1 VTAMDLR
8 SFREQFPALERY
20 AWLNT
25 PTVPP
30 GNRPSLEAVRRVID
44 EWERGEFSW
53 QAWEGQANET
63 RARFAELLGTDAE
76 QVALIHALVEG
87 AATVAASLPPGKVV
101 VGAAEFR
108 SNLFPWLA
116 LQRRGFEVVE
126 VSASDGVIPT
136 EALAK
141 EVDEGTVLLAVSE
154 VQSSNGY
161 RVDVPALAE
170 RCREVGARIF
180 VNLTQ
185 CLGALRFDLART
197 DPDYV
202 AAHGYKWLLGPRA
215 AGWLYVRRDRLAE
228 VQPLA
233 PSWKS
238 VPEPY
243 EDYYGGPM
251 ELAPD
256 ARKLD
261 TSLAWFTWPG
271 ALAALDLLRSLDP
284 EAVERRCLELA
295 SAFRQGARDRG
306 FHLVPEELPTQTVA
320 LDVPDPDGLWERLGA
335 QDVVGAVRGGRLRLG
350 FHAFN
355 DESDVDRALEALGRP

>member
-1 VTAMDLR
+1 MDLAG
-8 SFREQFPALERY
+8 FRQQFPALERY

-30 GNRPSLEAVRRVID
+30 GNIPALEALWRVIG

-53 QAWEGQANET
+53 QAWEREANAT
-63 RARFAELLGTDAE
+63 RDSFADLIGAAPE
-76 QVALIHALVEG
+76 QIALIHAMVEG

-101 VGAAEFR
+101 VGAWEFR

-116 LQRRGFEVVE
+116 LRDRGFEVVE
-126 VSASDGVIPT
+126 VEPRDGVIPT
-136 EALAK
+136 EALV
-141 EVDEGTVLLAVSE
+141 ESVDDRTVLLAVSE

-161 RVDVPALAE
+161 RVDLEALAE
-170 RCREVGARIF
+170 RCREVGARLY

-185 CLGALRFDLART
+185 SLGALRFDVADAR
-197 DPDYV
+197 PDFV
-202 AAHGYKWLLGPRA
+202 AAHGYKWLLAPRA
-215 AGWLYVRRDRLAE
+215 AGWLYVRPDRLDE
-228 VQPLA
+228 VAPLM

-243 EDYYGGPM
+243 EDYYGGPL

-261 TSLAWFTWPG
+261 TSLSWFSWPG
-271 ALAALDLLRSLDP
+271 ALASLDLLRSLDP
-284 EAVERRCLELA
+284 KEVERRCLGLA
-295 SAFRQGARDRG
+295 SAFRQAAEERG
-306 FHLVPEELPTQTVA
+306 FRMVPREVPSQTVS
-320 LDVPDPDGLWERLGA
+320 LEVPDPEGVRRRLQER
-335 QDVVGAVRGGRLRLG
+335 DVVGAVRLGNLRLG

-355 DESDVDRALEALGRP
+355 DESDVERALEALGRP

>member
-1 VTAMDLR
+1 MTDLG

-25 PTVPP
+25 PTVAP
-30 GNRPSLEAVRRVID
+30 GNKPVLEALRRVIG
-44 EWERGEFSW
+44 EWEAGDFSW
-53 QAWEGQANET
+53 QAWEEQGHAT
-63 RARFAELLGTDAE
+63 RERFATMIGAQPD
-76 QVALIHALVEG
+76 QVALIHAMVEG
-87 AATVAASLPPGKVV
+87 AATVAGSLPPGKVV

-116 LQRRGFEVVE
+116 LRNRGFEVVE
-126 VSASDGVIPT
+126 VQPRDGVVPT
-136 EALAK
+136 EALAD
-141 EVDEGTVLLAVSE
+141 EVDDRTVLLAVSE

-161 RVDVPALAE
+161 RVDVPALADA
-170 RCREVGARIF
+170 CRRVGARIY

-185 CLGALRFDLART
+185 CLGALRFDIEEAK
-197 DPDYV
+197 PDFV
-202 AAHGYKWLLGPRA
+202 AAHGYKWMLGPRS
-215 AGWLYVRRDRLAE
+215 AGWLYVRPDRLEE
-228 VQPLA
+228 VEPLA

-261 TSLAWFTWPG
+261 TSLAWFSWPG
-271 ALAALDLLRSLDP
+271 ALAALDLLLALDP
-284 EAVERRCLELA
+284 GAVERRCLGLS
-295 SAFRQGARDRG
+295 SAFREAARERG
-306 FHLVPEELPTQTVA
+306 FRVVPQEVPSQTVA
-320 LDVPDPDGLWERLGA
+320 LPLSDPEGVRERLRA
-335 QDVVGAVRGGRLRLG
+335 RDVVGAVRGGYLRLG

-355 DESDVDRALEALGRP
+355 DDDDVRRALDALGRP

>member
-1 VTAMDLR
+1 VTSMDLR
-8 SFREQFPALERY
+8 AFREQFPALERY

-30 GNRPSLEAVRRVID
+30 GNRPSLEAVRRVVD

-53 QAWEGQANET
+53 QAWEGQAHQT
-63 RARFAELLGTDAE
+63 RDRFAALLGVDPG
-76 QVALIHALVEG
+76 QIALIHALVEG
-87 AATVAASLPPGKVV
+87 TATVAASLPPGKVV
-101 VGAAEFR
+101 VGAEEFR

-116 LQRRGFEVVE
+116 LRERGFEVVE
-126 VSASDGVIPT
+126 VPPRDGVVPT
-136 EALAK
+136 DALAA

-161 RVDVPALAE
+161 RVDVPALAD
-170 RCREVGARIF
+170 RCRDVGARIF

-185 CLGALRFDLART
+185 CLGALRFDRARS

-215 AGWLYVRRDRLAE
+215 AGWLYVRPDRLPE

-233 PSWKS
+233 PNWKS
-238 VPEPY
+238 VPDPY

-261 TSLAWFTWPG
+261 TSLAWFAWPG

-295 SAFRQGARDRG
+295 AAFRQGARDRG
-306 FHLVPEELPTQTVA
+306 FRLVPEELPSQTVA
-320 LDVPDPDGLWERLGA
+320 LDVPDPDGLRERLGA
-335 QDVVGAVRGGRLRLG
+335 QDVVGAVRSGRLRLG

-355 DESDVDRALEALGRP
+355 DEGDVDRALEALGRP

>member
-1 VTAMDLR
+1 MDLR
-8 SFREQFPALERY
+8 EFREQFPALERY

-30 GNRPSLEAVRRVID
+30 GNRPTLDAVRRVVA

-53 QAWEGQANET
+53 QDWEREGHET
-63 RARFAELLGTDAE
+63 RDRFAALIGADPAHI
-76 QVALIHALVEG
+76 ALIHALVEG
-87 AATVAASLPPGKVV
+87 AATVAASLPRGKVV
-101 VGAAEFR
+101 VGAEEFR

-116 LQRRGFEVVE
+116 LRRRGFEVVE
-126 VSASDGVIPT
+126 VPARDGVVPT
-136 EALAK
+136 DALAA
-141 EVDEGTVLLAVSE
+141 EVDERTVLLAVSE

-161 RVDVPALAE
+161 RIDVPALAE
-170 RCREVGARIF
+170 RCRAVGARIF

-185 CLGALRFDLART
+185 CLGALRFDVAGAN
-197 DPDYV
+197 PDYV

-215 AGWLYVRRDRLAE
+215 AGWLYVRPDRLPE
-228 VQPLA
+228 MEPLT
-233 PSWKS
+233 PNWKS

-251 ELAPD
+251 DLALD

-261 TSLAWFTWPG
+261 TSLAWFAWPG

-284 EAVERRCLELA
+284 DAVQRRCLELA
-295 SAFRQGARDRG
+295 SAFREGARERG
-306 FHLVPEELPTQTVA
+306 FRLVPEELPSQTVA
-320 LDVPDPDGLWERLGA
+320 LDVPDPDGLAERLA
-335 QDVVGAVRGGRLRLG
+335 TRDVVGAVRGGRLRLG

-355 DESDVDRALEALGRP
+355 DEADVDRALDALGRP

>member
-1 VTAMDLR
+1 MDLPT
-8 SFREQFPALERY
+8 FREQFPALERY

-30 GNRPSLEAVRRVID
+30 GNRPTLEAVRRVIE

-53 QAWEGQANET
+53 QAWEAQADQT
-63 RARFAELLGTDAE
+63 RSRFAAILGVDPS
-76 QVALIHALVEG
+76 QIALIHALVEG
-87 AATVAASLPPGKVV
+87 AATVAASLPRGKVV

-116 LQRRGFEVVE
+116 LRRRGFEVYE
-126 VSASDGVIPT
+126 VPARDGVVPT
-136 EALAK
+136 EALAA
-141 EVDEGTVLLAVSE
+141 EVDQATVLLAVSE

-161 RVDVPALAE
+161 RIDVPALAE

-185 CLGALRFDLART
+185 CLGALRFDVARA

-215 AGWLYVRRDRLAE
+215 AGWLYVRRDRLPE
-228 VQPLA
+228 VEPLM

-238 VPEPY
+238 VPDPY

-251 ELAPD
+251 DLAPE

-261 TSLAWFTWPG
+261 TSLAWFSWPG
-271 ALAALDLLRSLDP
+271 ARAALDLLRSLDP
-284 EAVERRCLELA
+284 RTVEHRCLELA
-295 SAFRQGARDRG
+295 SAFREGARERG
-306 FHLVPEELPTQTVA
+306 FRPVPEELPTQTVA
-320 LDVPDPDGLWERLGA
+320 LDVPDPDALRERLRA

-355 DESDVDRALEALGRP
+355 DETDVARSLEALGRP